1 MAAIILSD
9 EQIVEL
15 VKQLPVERQ
24 TEVFRFLLLRQWGA
38 WASLSRYGIDKARWV
53 AQERGLD
60 WDEMTE
66 EAREAFIDDVVN
78 EAE

>member
-9 EQIVEL
+9 EQVVEL

-24 TEVFRFLLLRQWGA
+24 TEVFRFLLLQQWGA
-38 WASLSRYGIDKARWV
+38 WGALSRYGIDQARWV

-66 EAREAFIDDVVN
+66 EVREAFVDCVVN
-78 EAE
+78 EA